1 MYSNE
6 IEIYPDVRI
15 WLENKLK
22 GDFGKQAKN
31 ITVLDTHDS
40 DLSNFIIKL
49 KYQRF
54 FTDFTTYKIRQD
66 ITGFIEYEDRVELVF
81 VEVKIGQLKLIDL
94 SQLIGYSCIPNPV
107 PIFSI
112 LISPKGMGTTL
123 SKLLTSFNRRDILE
137 FRPKRNIQVLKW
149 DYNKQDIDRMNSIT

>member
-1 MYSNE
+1 MYNNE
-6 IEIYPDVRI
+6 IEIYKDIIP
-15 WLENKLK
+15 WLENRLK
-22 GDFGKQAKN
+22 GDYGRKAKK

-54 FTDFTTYKIRQD
+54 FSDFTTYKIRQD
-66 ITGFIEYEDRVELVF
+66 ITGFIEYEDKVDLVF

-94 SQLIGYSCIPNPV
+94 SQLIGYSCIPNPL

-112 LISPKGMGTTL
+112 LIAPAGMGSTL

-137 FRPKRNIQVLKW
+137 FRPGRKIEVLKW
-149 DYNKQDIDRMNSIT
+149 DEKKQDIDRMNSIT

>member
-1 MYSNE
+1 MYNNE
-6 IEIYPDVRI
+6 IEIYKDIIP
-15 WLENKLK
+15 WLENRLK
-22 GDFGKQAKN
+22 GDFGRKAKK

-66 ITGFIEYEDRVELVF
+66 ITGFIEYQDKVELVF

-94 SQLIGYSCIPNPV
+94 SQLIGYSCIPNPF

-112 LISPKGMGTTL
+112 LIAPAGMGSTL
-123 SKLLTSFNRRDILE
+123 AKLLTSFNRRDILE
-137 FRPKRNIQVLKW
+137 FRPGHKIEVLKW
-149 DYNKQDIDRMNSIT
+149 DAKKQDIDRMNSIT

>member
-1 MYSNE
+1 MYRNE
-6 IEIYPDVRI
+6 IEIYPDLIV
-15 WLENKLK
+15 WLEKKLK
-22 GDFGKQAKN
+22 DDFGKKAKK

-54 FTDFTTYKIRQD
+54 FADFPTYKIRQD
-66 ITGFIEYEDRVELVF
+66 ITGFIEYEDKVELIL

-94 SQLIGYSCIPNPV
+94 SQIIGYSCIAL

-112 LISPKGMGTTL
+112 LIAPAGMGSTL
-123 SKLLTSFNRRDILE
+123 AKLLTSFGRKDILE
-137 FRPKRNIQVLKW
+137 FRPGRKIKVLKW
-149 DYNKQDIDRMNSIT
+149 DEKKQDIDRMNSIT

>member
-1 MYSNE
+1 MYRNE
-6 IEIYPDVRI
+6 IDIYPDLIV

-22 GDFGKQAKN
+22 DDFGKKAKK

-54 FTDFTTYKIRQD
+54 FADFPTYKIRQD
-66 ITGFIEYEDRVELVF
+66 ITGFIEYEDKVELIF

-94 SQLIGYSCIPNPV
+94 SQIIGYSCIAM

-112 LISPKGMGTTL
+112 LIAPAGMGSTL
-123 SKLLTSFNRRDILE
+123 AKLLTSFGRKDILE
-137 FRPKRNIQVLKW
+137 FRPGRKIKVLKW
-149 DYNKQDIDRMNSIT
+149 DEKNKTLIE

>member
-1 MYSNE
+1 MYNNE
-6 IEIYPDVRI
+6 IEIYPDLIV
-15 WLENKLK
+15 WLDNKLK
-22 GDFGKQAKN
+22 ADFGKKAKK

-54 FTDFTTYKIRQD
+54 FPDFPTYKIRQD
-66 ITGFIEYEDRVELVF
+66 ITGFIEYENKVELVF

-94 SQLIGYSCIPNPV
+94 SQIIGYSCIAL

-112 LISPKGMGTTL
+112 LIAPAGMGSTL
-123 SKLLTSFNRRDILE
+123 AKLLTSFNRTDILE
-137 FRPKRNIQVLKW
+137 FRPGRKIKVLKW
-149 DYNKQDIDRMNSIT
+149 DKRKQDIDRMNSIS

>member
-1 MYSNE
+1 MYNNE
-6 IEIYPDVRI
+6 IEIYKDIIP
-15 WLENKLK
+15 WLENRLK
-22 GDFGKQAKN
+22 GDYGRKAKK

-54 FTDFTTYKIRQD
+54 FSDFTTYKIRQD
-66 ITGFIEYEDRVELVF
+66 ITGFIEYENKVELVF

-94 SQLIGYSCIPNPV
+94 SQLIGYSCIAL

-112 LISPKGMGTTL
+112 LIAPAGMGSTL
-123 SKLLTSFNRRDILE
+123 SKLLTSFNRKDILE
-137 FRPKRNIQVLKW
+137 FRPGRKIQVLKW
-149 DYNKQDIDRMNSIT
+149 DENKQDIDFMDSIQ

>member
-1 MYSNE
+1 MYKNE
-6 IEIYPDVRI
+6 IEIYPDIKV

-22 GDFGKQAKN
+22 GDFGRKAKK

-40 DLSNFIIKL
+40 DLSNFIINL
-49 KYQRF
+49 KYQHF
-54 FTDFTTYKIRQD
+54 FSDFTTYKIRQD
-66 ITGFIEYEDRVELVF
+66 ITGFIEYEDKVELIF
-81 VEVKIGQLKLIDL
+81 VEVKIGKLKLIDL
-94 SQLIGYSCIPNPV
+94 SQLIGYSCIPNPA

-112 LISPKGMGTTL
+112 LISPQGMGTTL

-149 DYNKQDIDRMNSIT
+149 DYNKQDIDRMKSIV